1 MIGAVPLLPH
11 KPLWH
16 RQEKIHLSPCVSL
29 LLPCYRTLPADDVRH
44 KNMLLLS
51 RLHYEKSS
59 RLMLQLE
66 RPSEFLRVQMERVA
80 LSEFQAQSMWTTL
93 WLLVLHVV

>member
-1 MIGAVPLLPH
+1 MTLDIA
-11 KPLWH
+11 
-16 RQEKIHLSPCVSL
+16 SL
-29 LLPCYRTLPADDVRH
+29 LLLCYRALPADDARH

-80 LSEFQAQSMWTTL
+80 LSEFQAQSTWTTSPVPCVTRSVTYFAS
-93 WLLVLHVV
+93 WKCKIR